1 MKAWIPFL
9 FPVMRSTQICGL
21 ALSCLVWAAPCS
33 LAEDKPEPLPKV
45 TALVPLSVPQGFSGT
60 VRMRGVNLKEATE
73 IRVDGS
79 MPPDKIG
86 MKEKKDAGTPN
97 GMEKDSLGE
106 SEVTLDLGLAADFPL
121 GPMSLSVLVGGRST
135 APVLLQVMPSAQLQE
150 EKEPN
155 NGFSS
160 AMTLELGQRVNGLI
174 NGQRDVDVFT
184 VAGKAGQ
191 PLKVSVTAHAV
202 ASLLDP
208 LLTVYDAAGQQ
219 LATHD
224 DASMGGKDAAIVV
237 TPRADGAVF
246 LVLQD
251 ALDFGSEWHSYRL
264 EVDVSE
270 SSKPTSGVSFSR
282 EVWPVL
288 RANCVSCHRPG
299 KLKGQ
304 LDLTSMAALIRGGEN
319 GEVLIKGAPADSPL
333 VAVVSGDEP
342 EMPPEGAPLTAAE
355 VDLLSRWVS
364 EGAVDDTP
372 VEGLGTRR
380 PEQLPVYNALP
391 AVPALAFSPDG
402 SILAVAGHHEIVLH
416 RSDGSA
422 IIGRWLGNS
431 PRIESLAF
439 SLDGKFLAACG
450 GAPSEFG
457 EIQLWDV
464 AAGTLVRSIRA
475 GSDTLYG
482 VSWSDDGTRLAVGGA
497 DKLVWA
503 FDAASGARLMQ
514 CDNHLDW
521 VFGTAF
527 AHDGSKL
534 ISISRDRGVKLID
547 MASGHLIDDA
557 ARPREP
563 VLALARHPLEDLVA
577 FTGTEGKVR
586 LHRMAPRGGRLQEG
600 DDKEESAVREFEHMA
615 TPLHA
620 VAFSAD
626 GTRLAC
632 GGQNGEIRLF
642 LTESGK
648 REATIP
654 SSGGPIFTLAFHPQ
668 EHYLASA
675 GSDGQVRF
683 YDTTDG
689 HLMKTFGAVPLGV
702 PGAPEVSVSPVK

>member
-1 MKAWIPFL
+1 VL
-9 FPVMRSTQICGL
+9 
-21 ALSCLVWAAPCS
+21 AAPCGR
-33 LAEDKPEPLPKV
+33 AEDKPEPIPKV

-60 VRMRGVNLKEATE
+60 VRMRGVKLKEATE
-73 IRVDGS
+73 VRADGS
-79 MPPDKIG
+79 TPPDKIG
-86 MKEKKDAGTPN
+86 IKEIKDAGTPA
-97 GMEKDSLGE
+97 GMEKDPLGE
-106 SEVTLDLGLAADFPL
+106 SEVILDLRLAADFPL
-121 GPMSLSVLVGGRST
+121 GPIPLSAMVGGRST
-135 APVLLQVMPSAQLQE
+135 APVLLQVLPSAQLQE

-160 AMTLELGQRVNGLI
+160 AMKLELGQRVNGLI

-184 VAGKAGQ
+184 LAGKAGQ
-191 PLKVSVTAHAV
+191 ALKVSVTAHAA

-208 LLTVYDAAGQQ
+208 LLSVYDAAGQQ
-219 LATHD
+219 LAAKD
-224 DASMGGKDAAIVV
+224 DVSLGGKDTALIV
-237 TPRADGAVF
+237 TPMADGPVF

-264 EVDVSE
+264 DVEVSE
-270 SSKPTSGVSFSR
+270 SSKPASGVSFSR
-282 EVWPVL
+282 DVWPIL
-288 RANCVSCHRPG
+288 RANCASCHRPS

-319 GEVLIKGAPADSPL
+319 GEVVKKGAPADSSL
-333 VAVVSGDEP
+333 IAVVSGDEP
-342 EMPPEGAPLTAAE
+342 EMPPEGAPLSAAE
-355 VDLLSRWVS
+355 VALLERWIS

-372 VEGLGTRR
+372 VDGLGTRR
-380 PEQLPVYNALP
+380 PEQSPRYHALP

-402 SILAVAGHHEIVLH
+402 SILAVAGHHEIIVH
-416 RSDGSA
+416 RGDGSA
-422 IIGRWLGNS
+422 ITGRWLGNS

-439 SLDGKFLAACG
+439 SRDGKFLAAGG

-497 DKLVWA
+497 DKLVRA

-586 LHRMAPRGGRLQEG
+586 LHRMAPRGGRLKEG

-615 TPLHA
+615 TPLYA
-620 VAFSAD
+620 VALSAD

-668 EHYLASA
+668 EHYLAAA

-683 YDTTDG
+683 YNATDG
-689 HLMKTFGAVPLGV
+689 HLMKSFGAVPLGV
-702 PGAPEVSVSPVK
+702 LGALEVPAPAVK

>member
-1 MKAWIPFL
+1 
-9 FPVMRSTQICGL
+9 MRPTQLLILAFSGL
-21 ALSCLVWAAPCS
+21 ALAVPYSP
-33 LAEDKPEPLPKV
+33 AEDKPEPIPKV
-45 TALVPLSVPQGFSGT
+45 TALVPLAVPQGFSGT
-60 VRMRGVNLKEATE
+60 IRMRGVKLKESRE
-73 IRVDGS
+73 IRVDG
-79 MPPDKIG
+79 PTQPDKIG
-86 MKEKKDAGTPN
+86 IKEKKDAGTPN

-106 SEVTLDLGLAADFPL
+106 SEVTIDLSLAADFPV
-121 GPMSLSVLVGGRST
+121 GPMSLSALVGDRPT
-135 APVLLQVMPSAQLQE
+135 APVLLQVMRSGQLQE

-155 NGFSS
+155 NGFAS
-160 AMTLELGQRVNGLI
+160 AMKLEAGQRVNGLI
-174 NGQRDVDVFT
+174 NGQRDVDVFS

-191 PLKVSVTAHAV
+191 ALKVCVAAHGV

-219 LATHD
+219 LGTKAD
-224 DASMGGKDAAIVV
+224 GSLGGKDAAILVRP
-237 TPRADGAVF
+237 TADGAVF

-264 EVDVSE
+264 EVEVAE
-270 SSKPTSGVSFSR
+270 SSKPSSGVGFSR
-282 EVWPVL
+282 DIWPVL

-304 LDLTSMAALIRGGEN
+304 LDLTAMAALLKGGKH
-319 GEVLIKGAPADSPL
+319 GEVVKKGAPADSPL
-333 VAVVSGDEP
+333 ITVISGDEP
-342 EMPPEGAPLTAAE
+342 EMPPEGPSLSEAE
-355 VDLLSRWVS
+355 VALLSRWVA

-372 VEGLGTRR
+372 ADGLGTRR
-380 PEQLPVYNALP
+380 PDQWPLYRALP

-402 SILAVAGHHEIVLH
+402 SLLAVAGHHEIILH
-416 RSDGSA
+416 RGDGSA
-422 IIGRWLGNS
+422 ITGRWLGNA

-439 SLDGKFLAACG
+439 SRDGKYLAASG

-497 DKLVWA
+497 DKLVRA
-503 FDAASGARLMQ
+503 FDAASGTRLMQ

-577 FTGTEGKVR
+577 FTGSEGKVR
-586 LHRMAPRGGRLQEG
+586 LHRMAPRGGRLKEG

-654 SSGGPIFTLAFHPQ
+654 SAGGAIFALAFHPREQ
-668 EHYLASA
+668 YLASA

-683 YDTTDG
+683 YDPSDG
-689 HLMKTFGAVPLGV
+689 HLRKAFAAVPLSGPDALAV
-702 PGAPEVSVSPVK
+702 PAPAAK

>member
-1 MKAWIPFL
+1 VL
-9 FPVMRSTQICGL
+9 
-21 ALSCLVWAAPCS
+21 AAPCS
-33 LAEDKPEPLPKV
+33 RAEDKPEPIPKV
-45 TALVPLSVPQGFSGT
+45 TALVPLSVPQGFAGT
-60 VRMRGVNLKEATE
+60 VRMRGVKLKEATE
-73 IRVDGS
+73 VRADGS
-79 MPPDKIG
+79 TPPDQIG
-86 MKEKKDAGTPN
+86 IKETKDAGTPT
-97 GMEKDSLGE
+97 GMEKDPLGE
-106 SEVTLDLGLAADFPL
+106 SEVILDLRLAADFPL
-121 GPMSLSVLVGGRST
+121 GPIPLSAMVGGRST
-135 APVLLQVMPSAQLQE
+135 EPVLLQVLPSTQLQE

-160 AMTLELGQRVNGLI
+160 AMKLEVRQRVNGLI

-184 VAGKAGQ
+184 VEGKTGQ
-191 PLKVSVTAHAV
+191 ALKVSVAAHAA

-208 LLTVYDAAGQQ
+208 LLSVYDAAGQQ
-219 LATHD
+219 LAAKD
-224 DASMGGKDAAIVV
+224 DASLEGKDAALLV
-237 TPRADGAVF
+237 TPMADGPVF

-264 EVDVSE
+264 DVEVSE
-270 SSKPTSGVSFSR
+270 SSKPVSGVSFSR
-282 EVWPVL
+282 DVWPIL

-304 LDLTSMAALIRGGEN
+304 LDLTAMAALIRGGEN
-319 GEVLIKGAPADSPL
+319 GEVVKKGAPAESAL

-342 EMPPEGAPLTAAE
+342 EMPPEGAPLSAAE
-355 VDLLSRWVS
+355 VALLERWIS

-380 PEQLPVYNALP
+380 PEQSPLYHALP

-402 SILAVAGHHEIVLH
+402 SILAVAGHHEIILH
-416 RSDGSA
+416 RGDGSA
-422 IIGRWLGNS
+422 IMGRWLGNS

-439 SLDGKFLAACG
+439 SRDGKFLAAAG

-497 DKLVWA
+497 DKLVRA
-503 FDAASGARLMQ
+503 FDAASGERLMQ

-586 LHRMAPRGGRLQEG
+586 LHRMAPRGGRLKEG

-615 TPLHA
+615 TPLYA
-620 VAFSAD
+620 VALSAD
-626 GTRLAC
+626 GARLAC

-668 EHYLASA
+668 EHYLAAA
-675 GSDGQVRF
+675 GSDGHVRF
-683 YDTTDG
+683 YNATDG
-689 HLMKTFGAVPLGV
+689 QLMKSFGAVPLGGPAALEV
-702 PGAPEVSVSPVK
+702 PASAVK